1 MPLAFDLGLKLCWL
15 ILLAYWGVSALQ
27 AKPVTRT
34 ESRWKQLLVYWLPLL
49 VAVLLL
55 GPGPWFGH
63 GWLREQFV
71 PHSLPVYTIGLL
83 LCICGVV
90 LAIWAR
96 WRLGRNWSGNVQIK
110 QAHELITSGPYARV
124 RHPIYSGLLLM
135 FSGNALMVGDWRGV
149 IAVLIVLASFWA
161 KLRQEERFLAAH
173 FGPAYADYAAR
184 TRMLIP
190 GLL

>member
-1 MPLAFDLGLKLCWL
+1 MPFAFDLGVKLCWL
-15 ILLAYWGVSALQ
+15 ILLVYWGASAAQ

-34 ESRWKQLLVYWLPLL
+34 ESPWKQLLVYWLPLL

-55 GPGPWFGH
+55 GPGSWFGQ

-71 PHSLPVYTIGLL
+71 PHVLPVYATGLL
-83 LCICGVV
+83 LCLCGLI

-124 RHPIYSGLLLM
+124 RHPIYSGVLLM
-135 FSGNALMVGDWRGV
+135 FSGNALVVGEWRGV
-149 IAVLIVLASFWA
+149 VAVLIVLASFWA

-173 FGPAYADYAAR
+173 FGQAYADYAAR

-190 GLL
+190 ALL